1 MILFN
6 KTIMEMQSEKQT
18 AKTRQEMAAEYGI
31 NVKTFY
37 RWLKKASIQLSGGR
51 VTPAE
56 QELICQK
63 FGKPKRM
70 QMEKV

>member
-1 MILFN
+1 
-6 KTIMEMQSEKQT
+6 MQSEKQT
-18 AKTRQEMAAEYGI
+18 AKTRQEMAAKYGI

-56 QELICQK
+56 QELIYQK

>member
-1 MILFN
+1 
-6 KTIMEMQSEKQT
+6 MQLEKQT
-18 AKTRQEMAAEYGI
+18 AKTRQEIAAEYGI

-37 RWLKKASIQLSGGR
+37 NWLKRANIQLSGGR

-56 QELICQK
+56 QELIYQK
-63 FGKPKRM
+63 FGKPKQM